1 MGRARDRASADLN
14 GQEFILDADA
24 DTSISADTDDQIDI
38 KIAGADDFAFKAN
51 TFEVQTGS
59 NIDMNGTEL
68 ILDADGD
75 TSITADTDDTIDV
88 KVGGSDKIRIDSSG
102 RLLMGATTAES
113 FAPSTT
119 PQVQIEGTDHHTS
132 SAAII
137 RNSNDNGQA
146 LLILGKSRGTSV
158 GSDTVVQDDD
168 NVGEVLFTAADG
180 SDRTP
185 QVASIRAA
193 VDGTPGSDDMPGRL
207 EFYTTA
213 DGSQTITK
221 RMTINSSGL
230 VSIQNDSDTDYNAN
244 QTQNNVVLNLKNA
257 TSGASNCVGMS
268 FTTESNGEFYITAEQ
283 NDGNNAN
290 ELAFGFRISGARSEM
305 MRLKDSQLLLNTDE
319 TLQSA
324 FLSIEGQGRT
334 NCISLDPDSSSGGFI
349 GFRAGNTAVGNINT
363 NGSITNYVTSSDYR
377 LKENIN
383 YSFDATT
390 ELKKLKPAKFNFKK
404 DKDTTVMGF
413 LAHEVDDVLPF
424 AVHGTKDETQDL
436 GVIKDEDDLII
447 RENVPEKEMEKDKG
461 YTWTKTKTEDVYQGI
476 DQSKLV
482 PLLVK
487 TIQEL
492 EARVATLEKA

>member
-137 RNSNDNGQA
+137 RNSVDNGQA

-158 GSDTVVQDDD
+158 GADTVVQDDD
-168 NVGEVLFTAADG
+168 NVGEILFTAADG

-185 QVASIRAA
+185 QVASVRAA
-193 VDGTPGSDDMPGRL
+193 VDGTPGSNDMPGRL

-213 DGSQTITK
+213 DGSQTISE
-221 RMTINSSGL
+221 RMRLDSNGNLGIGTTSINSGYRIHALNSSGGSGILAEATGTGNESYYQLKFVNSSGTSRNAMIKGDNGDSLRIASANAISIGMETSDSQALSIGTDGSLRLQHVYDDTTSNSANMYIHSDGTHQVMRSTSSERYKKDIETLEDKYADAVLGLRPVWYKSKCEADNPDHSHWGLIAEEVAKVDPRL
-230 VSIQNDSDTDYNAN
+230 VTFRYEITTSNNDQDTGE
-244 QTQNNVVLNLKNA
+244 TIIK
-257 TSGASNCVGMS
+257 
-268 FTTESNGEFYITAEQ
+268 TTKLDEPQAESVQYDRFVPHLINICKRQEDKITALE
-283 NDGNNAN
+283 A
-290 ELAFGFRISGARSEM
+290 EVKA
-305 MRLKDSQLLLNTDE
+305 
-319 TLQSA
+319 
-324 FLSIEGQGRT
+324 
-334 NCISLDPDSSSGGFI
+334 
-349 GFRAGNTAVGNINT
+349 
-363 NGSITNYVTSSDYR
+363 
-377 LKENIN
+377 LKE
-383 YSFDATT
+383 A
-390 ELKKLKPAKFNFKK
+390 
-404 DKDTTVMGF
+404 
-413 LAHEVDDVLPF
+413 
-424 AVHGTKDETQDL
+424 
-436 GVIKDEDDLII
+436 
-447 RENVPEKEMEKDKG
+447 
-461 YTWTKTKTEDVYQGI
+461 
-476 DQSKLV
+476 
-482 PLLVK
+482 
-487 TIQEL
+487 
-492 EARVATLEKA
+492 

>member
-146 LLILGKSRGTSV
+146 LLILGKSRGTSI

-168 NVGEVLFTAADG
+168 GVGEVLFTAADG

-185 QVASIRAA
+185 QVASVRAS
-193 VDGTPGSDDMPGRL
+193 VDGTPGSNDMPGRL

-213 DGSQTITK
+213 DGSQTITE
-221 RMTINSSGL
+221 RMRIDSGGRVGIGVTDPTQYNSYGNGLVIEKSSVSGSSGMSL
-230 VSIQNDSDTDYNAN
+230 ISATDGYGSIYFNDGTG
-244 QTQNNVVLNLKNA
+244 NNTVGRIEYYHG
-257 TSGASNCVGMS
+257 SGAMG
-268 FTTESNGEFYITAEQ
+268 FATEGSEKMKLTSTGELQVNG
-283 NDGNNAN
+283 D
-290 ELAFGFRISGARSEM
+290 
-305 MRLKDSQLLLNTDE
+305 
-319 TLQSA
+319 
-324 FLSIEGQGRT
+324 
-334 NCISLDPDSSSGGFI
+334 
-349 GFRAGNTAVGNINT
+349 INT
-363 NGSITNYVTSSDYR
+363 NIQVTNSKDGSATGLIRVDADASSYSGSTRAFVADFTGTAHSSAQIGFQLEGSAGIKGSIVSTGNTTCSYVTSSDER
-377 LKENIN
+377 LKTDIEDLTDGLATIN
-383 YSFDATT
+383 KIRPRKFKWISEGEDAKHDHGFVAQ
-390 ELKKLKPAKFNFKK
+390 EL
-404 DKDTTVMGF
+404 
-413 LAHEVDDVLPF
+413 HEDYDCRAVIVGGDDPLTDPWSV
-424 AVHGTKDETQDL
+424 GNE
-436 GVIKDEDDLII
+436 
-447 RENVPEKEMEKDKG
+447 
-461 YTWTKTKTEDVYQGI
+461 
-476 DQSKLV
+476 KLV
-482 PLLVK
+482 PMLVK
-487 TIQEL
+487 ALQEADAKI
-492 EARVATLEKA
+492 EALTLRVKTLEDA